1 MNPEIVPTQRD
12 ELLLYE
18 IIQKKK
24 EKNLRKKAG
33 GNLEQ
38 ETLPPQ
44 GIPNLTMEEKLRNK
58 DITSIV

>member
-44 GIPNLTMEEKLRNK
+44 GIHSLTMDEKLRNR

>member
-12 ELLLYE
+12 ELQLYE
-18 IIQKKK
+18 ILQKKK
-24 EKNLRKKAG
+24 EQNLRKMTG

-38 ETLPPQ
+38 
-44 GIPNLTMEEKLRNK
+44 GILNLTMEEKLRNR